1 MNYKLKLFID
11 NEWKEVQLSNS
22 FSFAFNYT
30 LKDFSNPS
38 DIKTGYSK
46 TITFDGSPYNNSLLK
61 NIYKNGANYTIVDP
75 NKKIEAQLTYNGTLI
90 TYGYIVI
97 NSIQRNFASISYNCT
112 FYDYTTKVLYDMKYN
127 SDGTIK
133 TLADLDWTDEIQN
146 FDDEYEY
153 DLKYTLD
160 SWSGL
165 ESLYSPMTDIP
176 YHENND
182 LHKLLVPIFGY
193 TGLYENFDSNK
204 VLVCHQTA
212 AGEPLRSK
220 YYTQHYMVGTDNS
233 LDGKFDSSKKI
244 PVYNEHF
251 IVDENGNDLA
261 LSWYDRTND
270 AYTDYHGWYCYEL
283 SRNVHPMEARIIMTN
298 RLPLGLNMKSAWKT
312 ILKNFGIITVE
323 DGWDK
328 KMDDFLENMYMII
341 QNNSDLQKRTSYDA
355 NIKDVMYFPNHNNP
369 LIVNNSLLT
378 LQKDTLFNYI
388 DFQKKIGDTKPYTEE
403 KTMTFDVNKDCT
415 IHIAMNTAMSFDKSY
430 NVSQFSL
437 YNGYEEK
444 ADVKDKNVA
453 NLNFTQAITTGSP
466 HHWVGKTA
474 TLPISEYYMYLNT
487 KIYMVYSYD
496 GGDISG
502 KNPVS
507 CTIIPVIGDKE
518 TIYGITSQ
526 GNYIINYIDTYIR
539 DIINNSLEE
548 YNLPTN
554 VNYNLNY
561 LYTGFA
567 SVNQSSNTFSSETID
582 YYLQIQEDNYSSK
595 KVTVQVKNL
604 GLTFFIPYFAGIADS
619 YQGQY
624 NFRYGCLHD
633 MVSLLEKHNF
643 TIGEKWYGP
652 GHKIKVLRESI
663 GKNSVVSVQTKYGR
677 IVELTKPLYLQ
688 GNYLTY
694 YYNLGGV
701 EDRGL
706 IYTESKLSV
715 QFTQYSG
722 ASGFEAKTVS
732 KKCLKTVPVLEF
744 FLNIC
749 KLFNLKLDTFNAYKP
764 VLHNFNNYFLDLR
777 KLNSADIDSNIDI
790 LPSVIDKKA
799 YNYKLA
805 NGGSYADELQTNS
818 NVNYGQTKIA
828 TNIETSEEESNVMDS
843 ITLKTLSFYNLSSVF
858 MNGPQNR
865 YIPDKI
871 FNVTNKGVSVK
882 QSLYKVAQNGTIESI
897 KTIENPGLL
906 TIGND
911 TIINPAANDSQ
922 DRLCLFN
929 KDLKDINFIGSIVCY
944 TKPFMIDTRAE
955 SGDYVLLTEDLPITL
970 QLNEKYCYPMYVR
983 RNLPT
988 TEDAE
993 VLIDAEANIKAKVND
1008 VFFESYTL
1016 PAFSNYTFD
1025 SKNHEFIMAAMSNL
1039 DNGMFKFPLQL
1050 PITNLYEEYFRNFN
1064 STMINS
1070 NFKKITCN
1078 IRFQTKNLEDIV
1090 RHIYQFDNAYW
1101 LVNKVNNFD
1110 IEKEFQN
1117 VEMVQVDKGILEL

>member
-11 NEWKEVQLSNS
+11 NEWEEVQLSNS

-46 TITFDGSPYNNSLLK
+46 TITFDGSPYNNSLLQ
-61 NIYKNGANYTIVDP
+61 NIYKNGANYTIVVP

-112 FYDYTTKVLYDMKYN
+112 FYDYTTKLLYDMKYN

-165 ESLYSPMTDIP
+165 EPLYSPMTDIP
-176 YHENND
+176 YNENND

-212 AGEPLRSK
+212 DGEPLRSK
-220 YYTQHYMVGTDNS
+220 TLSDHYMVKTDNS
-233 LDGKFDSSKKI
+233 LDGKFDPYNKI
-244 PVYNEHF
+244 SGYNEHF
-251 IVDENGNDLA
+251 IVDEDGNELPT
-261 LSWYDRTND
+261 SFYDKTNE

-283 SRNVHPMEARIIMTN
+283 SRNVHPMEARTILTN

-328 KMDDFLENMYMII
+328 KMDDILENMYMII

-355 NIKDVMYFPNHNNP
+355 NIQNIMYFPNHNNP
-369 LIVNNSLLT
+369 LIGNNSLLT
-378 LQKDTLFNYI
+378 LQKESLVNYI
-388 DFQKKIGDTKPYTEE
+388 DFQKKIGDTMPYAEE

-453 NLNFTQAITTGSP
+453 NLYYQQGTRYG
-466 HHWVGKTA
+466 VKTV
-474 TLPISEYYMYLNT
+474 PISEYYMYLNT

-496 GGDISG
+496 GDDISG

-518 TIYGITSQ
+518 TIYGITQ
-526 GNYIINYIDTYIR
+526 GSTSIQRVQGDFIINYIDTYIT
-539 DIINNSLEE
+539 DIITNSLGE
-548 YNLPTN
+548 YNLPEN
-554 VNYNLNY
+554 VNYNLKY

-567 SVNQSSNTFSSETID
+567 SVNQSSNTFLSDKVD
-582 YYLQIQEDNYSSK
+582 YYLPIQENTYSSK
-595 KVTVQVKNL
+595 RVTVQVKYL
-604 GLTFFIPYFAGIADS
+604 GLTFFIPYIAGIAVQ
-619 YQGQY
+619 YKGQY
-624 NFRYGCLHD
+624 DFRYGCFHNQAP
-633 MVSLLEKHNF
+633 LLEKHNF
-643 TIGEKWYGP
+643 TIGEKWYGS
-652 GHKIKVLRESI
+652 GRTIKVLRESI
-663 GKNSVVSVQTKYGR
+663 GKNSVVSVMTSQGG
-677 IVELTKPLYLQ
+677 IAELTKPLYLQ
-688 GNYLTY
+688 GNYLVY
-694 YYNLGGV
+694 HFGRNV

-722 ASGFEAKTVS
+722 TEEFQTRTVS
-732 KKCLKTVPVLEF
+732 KNCLKTVPVLEF

-749 KLFNLKLDTFNAYKP
+749 KLFNLRLDTFKAYKP
-764 VLHNFNNYFLDLR
+764 ILYNFNNWFLDLR
-777 KLNSADIDSNIDI
+777 KLNAADIDSNIDI

-865 YIPDKI
+865 FIPNKI

-882 QSLYKVAQNGTIESI
+882 QSLYKVAQNSAIESI

-911 TIINPAANDSQ
+911 AIINPAANDSQ

-944 TKPFMIDTRAE
+944 TKPFLMESRAE
-955 SGDYVLLTEDLPITL
+955 SGDYVLLTEDLPITF

-988 TEDAE
+988 TEDAK

-1025 SKNHEFIMAAMSNL
+1025 SKNHEFIMTAMSNL
-1039 DNGMFKFPLQL
+1039 DNGMFRFPLPL

-1064 STMINS
+1064 SVMMNS

-1078 IRFQTKNLEDIV
+1078 IRFQTKNLGDIV
-1090 RHIYQFDNAYW
+1090 RHVYQFDNAYW
-1101 LVNKVNNFD
+1101 VVNKVNNFD